1 MSLGKYLANPLI
13 AIVSIVII
21 LIVILSI
28 FRAANLGMGFGVH
41 ARIGSLKGS
50 FMIEGYE
57 GMEGAGAEGPCL
69 VMFHASWCGHC
80 KTTLPQFNLAK
91 GEYSGSVKMIA
102 IESEDPGAAALMKQ
116 EGVNSFPTI
125 RYYKNGPPAVGKKMD
140 YDEYDG
146 GRSKEDFLQFLSQK
160 A

>member
-1 MSLGKYLANPLI
+1 MSIGKYLANPLI

-21 LIVILSI
+21 LIVVLSI

-57 GMEGAGAEGPCL
+57 GQDAQGPCL
-69 VMFHASWCGHC
+69 VMYHASWCGHC

-91 GEYSGSVKMIA
+91 GEHHGKIKMIA
-102 IESEDPGAAALMKQ
+102 IESEDQGAPALLKQ
-116 EGVNSFPTI
+116 EGVNAFPTI
-125 RYYKNGPPAVGKKMD
+125 RYYKNGPPAVGKKGD

-146 GRSKEDFLQFLSQK
+146 GRTKEDFLQFLSQK
-160 A
+160 E